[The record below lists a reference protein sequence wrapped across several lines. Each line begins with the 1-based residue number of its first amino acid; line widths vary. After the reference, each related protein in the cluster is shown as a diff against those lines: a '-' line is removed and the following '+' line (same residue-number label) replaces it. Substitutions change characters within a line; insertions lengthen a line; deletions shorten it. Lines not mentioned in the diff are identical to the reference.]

1 MQGVILYLFQLG
13 ALTSEV
19 FQLAIIV
26 VVDLT
31 LILFLFF
38 TTFNLLKDFKVD
50 MHSRSI
56 INFKNLN
63 YKILNIKPLN
73 QYLLDN

>member
-1 MQGVILYLFQLG
+1 MQEVRLYLLRLG

-19 FQLAIIV
+19 SQLAIIV

-63 YKILNIKPLN
+63 YKILNIKPINQHLLN
-73 QYLLDN
+73 D